1 MNTPVVMAKLHVKAV
16 DMSSTEGLDVFLLK
30 GSYI

>member
-1 MNTPVVMAKLHVKAV
+1 MNTPVVMAKFHVKAV
-16 DMSSTEGLDVFLLK
+16 DTSSTEGLDIFLLK